1 MKMLIE
7 LDGQEVLHYVSQ
19 IVVEV
24 PDGMSEEQ
32 VEDVISEHISD
43 VTESSDWELDDS
55 EGIAFECISSV
66 RQVEADHAADFKV
79 IMDDSGFL
87 VPARSA

>member
-7 LDGQEVLHYVSQ
+7 LEGREVLYYVSQ

-24 PDGMSEEQ
+24 PDGMTEEQ

-43 VTESSDWELDDS
+43 VTESSDWELGDS

-66 RQVEADHAADFKV
+66 RQVEADHASDFKV
-79 IMDDSGFL
+79 IMDDNGFL
-87 VPARSA
+87 MPARVA